1 MSNIT
6 PKEIGLEKL
15 IDLWERGCNYQLSI
29 DNYERSGDN
38 EYPVYSIKMSDNVS
52 IVISKEDKY
61 RLRLVFSGYLTY
73 KNFEISEE
81 QFQQMESQHEKAIEA
96 KQKVLNSNAVKR
108 GEYELNV
115 LLQAESIFQ

>member
-6 PKEIGLEKL
+6 AKEINLEKL
-15 IDLWERGCNYQLSI
+15 IELWYRGCNYQLSI
-29 DNYERSGDN
+29 DNYDRSGNN

-61 RLRLVFSGYLTY
+61 RLRLIFSGYLTY

-81 QFQQMESQHEKAIEA
+81 QFQKMEAEHEAAIET
-96 KQKVLNSNAVKR
+96 KQKTLNANAIKR
-108 GEYELNV
+108 GEYELDV
-115 LLQAESIFQ
+115 LLQAESMFQ